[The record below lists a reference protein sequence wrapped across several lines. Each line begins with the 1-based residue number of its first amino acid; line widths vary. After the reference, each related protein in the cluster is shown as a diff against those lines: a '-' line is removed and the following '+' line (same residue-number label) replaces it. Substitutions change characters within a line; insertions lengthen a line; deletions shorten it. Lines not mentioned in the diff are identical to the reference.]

1 MRRKAMA
8 VGNMMGPQAAA
19 GGAGGGGGG
28 GVHQQRDAQTAVYS
42 EDVVRVLNPQDDD
55 PTTLGLVSRVYGDS
69 DDEMHDDE
77 DSDTD
82 VSFARSPSV
91 CGLVG
96 GCLAA
101 EHAVALQPLAATKL
115 YRDAEAVC
123 GG

>member
-1 MRRKAMA
+1 VRRKAMA

-82 VSFARSPSV
+82 VSHNPLSLRV
-91 CGLVG
+91 WVG
-96 GCLAA
+96 G
-101 EHAVALQPLAATKL
+101 
-115 YRDAEAVC
+115 RMSGC
-123 GG
+123 GACCGSAPSRCRQASQRR

>member
-82 VSFARSPSV
+82 VSPALPP
-91 CGLVG
+91 CVG
-96 GCLAA
+96 WWEGCLAA